1 LFSLEKR
8 RLRAALLAH
17 YNCLKGG
24 CGDVGVS
31 LFSQVT
37 AIGETFMNA
46 NTSFY
51 EFIMKCR
58 LGANNK

>member
-1 LFSLEKR
+1 MADLI
-8 RLRAALLAH
+8 AL
-17 YNCLKGG
+17 YSCLKGG
-24 CGDVGVS
+24 CGEVGVS